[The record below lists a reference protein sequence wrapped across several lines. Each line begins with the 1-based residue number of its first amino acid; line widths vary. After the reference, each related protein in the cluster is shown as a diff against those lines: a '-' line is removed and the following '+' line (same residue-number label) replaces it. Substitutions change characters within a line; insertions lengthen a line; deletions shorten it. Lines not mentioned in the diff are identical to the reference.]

1 MKSLFESHKSSISN
15 SSNSKSK
22 TTSSITLSSSSSI
35 DSSITSKNST
45 LHQDFTSFSE
55 NKVDILSSE
64 MIENLL
70 IKKVK
75 IGKGATSTVYKV
87 INIIT
92 KKGFSAIRIL
102 DDAPYKLTDDT
113 KSKSAQVWSFEDEE
127 LEEENIEIGLKK
139 VKNLNHQNIIKI
151 YGFFFGDHKNPP
163 AILLEYCKFNLEKA
177 IQHLDDIDLIGV
189 IYEICSAMMY
199 N

>member
-1 MKSLFESHKSSISN
+1 
-15 SSNSKSK
+15 
-22 TTSSITLSSSSSI
+22 
-35 DSSITSKNST
+35 
-45 LHQDFTSFSE
+45 
-55 NKVDILSSE
+55 

-92 KKGFSAIRIL
+92 KKGFLAIKIL
-102 DDAPYKLTDDT
+102 DNAPYKLTDDT
-113 KSKSAQVWSFEDEE
+113 KSKSAQVWGVEDEE
-127 LEEENIEIGLKK
+127 LEEEDIKIDLKK
-139 VKNLNHQNIIKI
+139 VKDIFKEHEILKNLNHPNIIKI

-163 AILLEYCKFNLEKA
+163 AILLEYCKFNFKKA
-177 IQHLDDIDLIGV
+177 IHSLEDIDLIGV